1 MNRQT
6 VIKVI
11 IWLLVLFTG
20 VAFGAGMYEARVEVP
35 QWFSVADGATVWQG
49 EVAKAADPGLNFWAF
64 VTTGPITLL
73 TLLSVVLIWK
83 TKGNVRRW
91 WLVVLVFLLVDRIMT
106 FSYFIPTMVELMDG
120 KLVQVEAVRVA
131 QQWANLNVVRL
142 IASGLSFVAAIKLL
156 VEWHHDE
163 YVLSLKGK
171 K

>member
-1 MNRQT
+1 MNKQT
-6 VIKVI
+6 VIKAI

-35 QWFSVADGATVWQG
+35 QWFSAVGDMTVWQS
-49 EVAKAADPGLNFWAF
+49 EAAKAADPGLNFWAF

-73 TLLSVVLIWK
+73 TLLSAVLVWK

-91 WLVVLVFLLVDRIMT
+91 WLIVLAFLLVDRIMT

-120 KLVQVEAVRVA
+120 KLAQTEAVRVA
-131 QQWANLNVVRL
+131 QQWASLNVVRL
-142 IASGLSFVAAIKLL
+142 VASGLSFVAATKLL
-156 VEWHHDE
+156 VEWHRDE
-163 YVLSLKGK
+163 YVISLKGK

>member
-1 MNRQT
+1 MNKQT
-6 VIKVI
+6 VIKAI

-35 QWFSVADGATVWQG
+35 QWFSSAGGQAVWQS
-49 EVAKAADPGLNFWAF
+49 EAAKAADPGLNFWAF

-73 TLLSVVLIWK
+73 TLLSVVFVWK

-91 WLVVLVFLLVDRIMT
+91 WLIVLAFLLVDRIMT

-120 KLVQVEAVRVA
+120 KLAQAEATRIA

-142 IASGLSFVAAIKLL
+142 VASGLSFGAATKLL
-156 VEWHHDE
+156 VEWHHGE
-163 YVLSLKGK
+163 YVASLKGK